1 MDPSSRS
8 PQARRGRDRVRRFS
22 MRPGLKTG
30 ISGMMRTRL
39 NEEGLSPP
47 HRTHE
52 APHASL
58 VGNEVGQDLDLPV
71 SWGRTAD
78 LAAVPPKKVRS
89 CG

>member
-1 MDPSSRS
+1 
-8 PQARRGRDRVRRFS
+8 

-30 ISGMMRTRL
+30 ISGMMKTRL

-52 APHASL
+52 APTSL
-58 VGNEVGQDLDLPV
+58 VGNEVGQDLDLPM

-78 LAAVPPKKVRS
+78 LAAVPPKRVRTN
-89 CG
+89 G

>member
-1 MDPSSRS
+1 
-8 PQARRGRDRVRRFS
+8 

-47 HRTHE
+47 RRTHE
-52 APHASL
+52 APPGP
-58 VGNEVGQDLDLPV
+58 VGNEVGQDLDLPM